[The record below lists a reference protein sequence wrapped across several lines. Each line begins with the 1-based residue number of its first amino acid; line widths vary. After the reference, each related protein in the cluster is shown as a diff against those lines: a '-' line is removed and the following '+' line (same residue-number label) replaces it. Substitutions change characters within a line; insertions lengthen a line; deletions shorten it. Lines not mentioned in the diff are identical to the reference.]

1 MKRSWILAAMGLLL
15 AACGVGF
22 GSASEGTEI
31 FVRLQA
37 PREVRA
43 GEPATLRVTYEQPY
57 PVAIVVECVLKRGKR
72 TVQTL
77 GQRTIP
83 GMPGADPADPRQ
95 TPEAGSFELTFVP
108 RAVGS
113 FWLVCETPADDN
125 NFLARRITVLS
136 ASGTPE

>member
-1 MKRSWILAAMGLLL
+1 MKRSWVLGALGLVL

-22 GSASEGTEI
+22 GGAPEGTEI

-43 GEPATLRVTYEQPY
+43 GERATLRVTYEQPY
-57 PVAIVVECVLKRGKR
+57 PVDVDVECVLKRGKR
-72 TVQTL
+72 TVQVL

-83 GMPGADPADPRQ
+83 GMPGADPTDPRQ
-95 TPEAGSFELTFVP
+95 TPEAGTLELSFVP

-136 ASGTPE
+136 SSGVPD